1 MVNVKVCGIT
11 NIEDALKAV
20 EYGADTLG
28 FNFYPPSPRYLSPDQ
43 ARTIVLKLPPGVGK
57 VAVFVNES
65 REKVTDVL
73 NQLQLISGHEALNG
87 VQFHGDEDGEYCRGW
102 SLKVIKAI
110 RVRGPESLLGLKE
123 FPADLFLLD
132 SWSEGY
138 GGSGSQFRWS
148 WIEDLDPSRL
158 ILSGGLDLD
167 NIRQAVTQIRPFG
180 VDVCSGVEAKPGIKD
195 HGKLKEFIAAAKAS

>member
-1 MVNVKVCGIT
+1 MVKVKVCGIT

-20 EYGADTLG
+20 ECGADALG

-43 ARTIVLKLPPGVGK
+43 AQTILAKLPPQVCR
-57 VAVFVNES
+57 VAVFVNEP
-65 REKVTDVL
+65 RERVSEIL
-73 NQLQLISGHEALNG
+73 SQLHWLDGDEAMSA
-87 VQFHGDEDGEYCRGW
+87 VQFHGDENGEYCRGW
-102 SLKVIKAI
+102 GLKVIKAI
-110 RVRGPESLLGLKE
+110 RVRGAESLLGLNA

-138 GGSGSQFRWS
+138 GGSGAKFRWS
-148 WIEDLDPSRL
+148 WIEDLDPGRL

-167 NIRQAVTQIRPFG
+167 NIQQAVTQIRPFG

-195 HGKLKEFIAAAKAS
+195 HGKLKEFIDAAKAS

>member
-43 ARTIVLKLPPGVGK
+43 AQTILAKLPRQVCR
-57 VAVFVNES
+57 VAVFVNEP
-65 REKVTDVL
+65 REKVTDIL
-73 NQLQLISGHEALNG
+73 NQLHLLDGDQAMSG
-87 VQFHGDEDGEYCRGW
+87 VQFHGDEDGEYCSGW
-102 SLKVIKAI
+102 GLKVIKAI
-110 RVRGPESLLGLKE
+110 RVRGPESVLGLND

-138 GGSGSQFRWS
+138 GGSGAQFHWS
-148 WIEDLDPSRL
+148 WIEDLHPSRL

-167 NIRQAVTQIRPFG
+167 NIQQAVTQIRPFG

-195 HGKLKEFIAAAKAS
+195 HGKLKAFIDAAKAS

>member
-28 FNFYPPSPRYLSPDQ
+28 FNFYPPSPRYLFPDQ
-43 ARTIVLKLPPGVGK
+43 AQTILAKLPPQVCR
-57 VAVFVNES
+57 VAVFVNEA
-65 REKVTDVL
+65 REKVTDIL
-73 NQLQLISGHEALNG
+73 NQLHLLDGDQALSG

-102 SLKVIKAI
+102 GLKVIKAI
-110 RVRGPESLLGLKE
+110 RVRGPESLLGLYD

-138 GGSGSQFRWS
+138 GGSGAQFRWS

-158 ILSGGLDLD
+158 ILSGGLDLN
-167 NIRQAVTQIRPFG
+167 NIQQAVTQIRPFG
-180 VDVCSGVEAKPGIKD
+180 IDVCSGVEAKPGIKD
-195 HGKLKEFIAAAKAS
+195 YGKLKEFIDAAKGS

>member
-1 MVNVKVCGIT
+1 MVKVKVCGIT

-28 FNFYPPSPRYLSPDQ
+28 FNFYPPSPRYLFPDQ
-43 ARTIVLKLPPGVGK
+43 AQTILAKLPPQVCR
-57 VAVFVNES
+57 VAVFVNEP
-65 REKVTDVL
+65 REKVTDIL
-73 NQLQLISGHEALNG
+73 NELHLLDGDLALSG

-102 SLKVIKAI
+102 GLKVIKAI
-110 RVRGPESLLGLKE
+110 RVRGPELLLGLND

-138 GGSGSQFRWS
+138 GGSGAQFCWS

-167 NIRQAVTQIRPFG
+167 NIQQAVTQIRPFG

-195 HGKLKEFIAAAKAS
+195 HGKLKAFIDAAKAS

>member
-20 EYGADTLG
+20 EYGADALG

-43 ARTIVLKLPPGVGK
+43 AQTILAKLPRQVCR
-57 VAVFVNES
+57 VAVFVNEP
-65 REKVTDVL
+65 REKVTDIL
-73 NQLQLISGHEALNG
+73 NQLHLLDGDQALSA

-102 SLKVIKAI
+102 GLKVIKAI
-110 RVRGPESLLGLKE
+110 RVRAPESVLGLND

-138 GGSGSQFRWS
+138 GGSGAQFRWS
-148 WIEDLDPSRL
+148 WIEDLHPSRL

-167 NIRQAVTQIRPFG
+167 NIQQAVTQIRPFG

-195 HGKLKEFIAAAKAS
+195 HGKLKAFIDAAKAS

>member
-43 ARTIVLKLPPGVGK
+43 AQIILAKLPPQVGR
-57 VAVFVNES
+57 VAVFVNEP
-65 REKVTDVL
+65 REKVTDIL
-73 NQLQLISGHEALNG
+73 NQLHLLYGDQALSG
-87 VQFHGDEDGEYCRGW
+87 VQFHGDENDEYCRGW
-102 SLKVIKAI
+102 GLKVIKAI
-110 RVRGPESLLGLKE
+110 RVRGPGSLLGLND

-138 GGSGSQFRWS
+138 GGSGAQFRWS

-167 NIRQAVTQIRPFG
+167 NIQQAVTQIRPFG
-180 VDVCSGVEAKPGIKD
+180 VDVCTGIEVKPGIKD
-195 HGKLKEFIAAAKAS
+195 HGKLKEFIDAAKAS

>member
-11 NIEDALKAV
+11 NIEDAQKAV

-43 ARTIVLKLPPGVGK
+43 AQTILAKLPRQVCR
-57 VAVFVNES
+57 VAVFVNEP
-65 REKVTDVL
+65 REKVTDIL
-73 NQLQLISGHEALNG
+73 NQLHLLDGDQAMSG

-102 SLKVIKAI
+102 GLKVIKAI
-110 RVRGPESLLGLKE
+110 RVRGPESVLGLNE
-123 FPADLFLLD
+123 YPADLFLLD

-138 GGSGSQFRWS
+138 GGSGAQFRWS
-148 WIEDLDPSRL
+148 WIEDLHPSRL

-167 NIRQAVTQIRPFG
+167 NIQQAVTQIRPFG

-195 HGKLKEFIAAAKAS
+195 HGKLKAFIDAAKAS

>member
-1 MVNVKVCGIT
+1 MVKVKVCGIT

-20 EYGADTLG
+20 ECGADALG

-43 ARTIVLKLPPGVGK
+43 AQTILAKLPPQVCR
-57 VAVFVNES
+57 VAVFVNEP
-65 REKVTDVL
+65 RERVKEIL
-73 NQLQLISGHEALNG
+73 SQLHWRDGNEAMSA
-87 VQFHGDEDGEYCRGW
+87 VQFHGDENDEYCRGW
-102 SLKVIKAI
+102 GLKVIKAI
-110 RVRGPESLLGLKE
+110 RVRGAESLLGLNA

-138 GGSGSQFRWS
+138 GGSGAKFRWS
-148 WIEDLDPSRL
+148 WIEDLDPGRL

-167 NIRQAVTQIRPFG
+167 NIQQAVTQIRPFG

-195 HGKLKEFIAAAKAS
+195 HGKLKEFIDAAKAS

>member
-28 FNFYPPSPRYLSPDQ
+28 FNFYPPSPRYLFPDQ
-43 ARTIVLKLPPGVGK
+43 AQTIFVKLPPQVCR
-57 VAVFVNES
+57 VAVFVNEA
-65 REKVTDVL
+65 RGKVTDIL
-73 NQLQLISGHEALNG
+73 NQLHLLDGDQVLSG

-102 SLKVIKAI
+102 GLKVIKAI
-110 RVRGPESLLGLKE
+110 RVRGPESLLGLND

-138 GGSGSQFRWS
+138 GGSGAQFRWS

-167 NIRQAVTQIRPFG
+167 NVQQAVTQIRPFG

-195 HGKLKEFIAAAKAS
+195 YGKLKAFIDAAKAS

>member
-1 MVNVKVCGIT
+1 MVKVKVCGIT

-20 EYGADTLG
+20 ECGADALG

-43 ARTIVLKLPPGVGK
+43 AQTILAKLPPQVCR
-57 VAVFVNES
+57 VAVFVNEP
-65 REKVTDVL
+65 RERVKEIL
-73 NQLQLISGHEALNG
+73 SQLHWRDGNEAMSA
-87 VQFHGDEDGEYCRGW
+87 VQFHGDENDEYCRGW
-102 SLKVIKAI
+102 GLKVIKAI
-110 RVRGPESLLGLKE
+110 RVRGAESLLGLNA

-138 GGSGSQFRWS
+138 GGSGAKFRWS
-148 WIEDLDPSRL
+148 WIEDLDPGRL

-167 NIRQAVTQIRPFG
+167 NIQQAVTQIRPFG

-195 HGKLKEFIAAAKAS
+195 HGKLKAFIDAAKAS

>member
-20 EYGADTLG
+20 EYGADALG

-43 ARTIVLKLPPGVGK
+43 AQTILAKLPPQVCR
-57 VAVFVNES
+57 VAVFVNEV
-65 REKVTDVL
+65 REKVTDIL
-73 NQLQLISGHEALNG
+73 NQLHLLDGDQALSA

-102 SLKVIKAI
+102 GLKVIKAI
-110 RVRGPESLLGLKE
+110 RMRGPESLLELND

-138 GGSGSQFRWS
+138 GGSGAQFRWS

-167 NIRQAVTQIRPFG
+167 NVQQAVTQIRPFG

-195 HGKLKEFIAAAKAS
+195 HGKLKAFIDAVKAS